1 MDWIRVTRGKYLWSA
16 VVNTNGPF
24 AFIKSKELLYQLSD
38 C

>member
-1 MDWIRVTRGKYLWSA
+1 MDWICVT

-38 C
+38 Y